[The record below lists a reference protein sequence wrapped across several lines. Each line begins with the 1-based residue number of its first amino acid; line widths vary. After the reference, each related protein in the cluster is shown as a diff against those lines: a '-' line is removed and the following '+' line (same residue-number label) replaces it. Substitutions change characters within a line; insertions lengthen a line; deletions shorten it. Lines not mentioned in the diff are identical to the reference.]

1 MPINWNTEAEA
12 KVRAPTC
19 TFTTDQTSRLT
30 KNNKLFLGVLAQ
42 LKNHNLKL
50 DYKMLAEYMGP
61 GIPPRSPG
69 LRKERQPANR
79 TAECSVPAVKQRV
92 QKLRRDAESPPS
104 GDGNGAAAAPAA
116 SPAGGGQK
124 RKNAGGG
131 GRKAGAGKKAKVDAA
146 GAGGEKDDEV

>member
-1 MPINWNTEAEA
+1 MHIHDRPDQQ
-12 KVRAPTC
+12 
-19 TFTTDQTSRLT
+19 TD

-50 DYKMLAEYMGP
+50 DYKVLAEYMGP

-92 QKLRRDAESPPS
+92 QKLRRDAESQPS
-104 GDGNGAAAAPAA
+104 GDGNGPAAPAA

-124 RKNAGGG
+124 RKNASGG

>member
-1 MPINWNTEAEA
+1 MHIHNRPDQ
-12 KVRAPTC
+12 PT
-19 TFTTDQTSRLT
+19 D

-50 DYKMLAEYMGP
+50 DYKVLAEYMGP

-92 QKLRRDAESPPS
+92 QKLRRDAESQPS
-104 GDGNGAAAAPAA
+104 GDGNGPAAPAA

-146 GAGGEKDDEV
+146 GAGGEKDDGV